1 MLTVLGQTN
10 CMEVDMPLAMLS
22 QGESRTITSL
32 AAAEDM
38 KQHLNDMGFIPGQT
52 VTVVG
57 ESNSGI
63 ILQIKGTR
71 LALNRGLA
79 QKILVS

>member
-1 MLTVLGQTN
+1 
-10 CMEVDMPLAMLS
+10 MPLAMVS
-22 QGESRTITSL
+22 KGECRTITSL

-38 KQHLNDMGFIPGQT
+38 KQHLVDMGFIPGQT

-57 ESNSGI
+57 DSPAGI
-63 ILQIKGTR
+63 ILQIKGTK

-79 QKILVS
+79 HKILVA